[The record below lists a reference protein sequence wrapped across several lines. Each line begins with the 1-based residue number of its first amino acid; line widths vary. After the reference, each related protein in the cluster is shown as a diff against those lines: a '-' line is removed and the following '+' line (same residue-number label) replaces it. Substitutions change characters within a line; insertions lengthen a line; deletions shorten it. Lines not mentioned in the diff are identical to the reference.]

1 MATQSL
7 DIRRSSASTWGSLSG
22 LRSTPTVSKYID
34 TTTCIGCKACEV
46 ACQEWNDLRPLATQQ
61 VGTYQTLPTL
71 DAQYWNLIRFN
82 ERDFDG
88 GIAWLMRKDQCMH
101 CDEPG
106 CLAACPAPGAIVQY
120 DNGIVDVNP
129 DQCIGCKYCETG
141 CPFDVP
147 RFSRTTGKMAK
158 CTLCVDRVTVGLE
171 PACIK
176 ACPTGCLHFGTKVD
190 MLELAHTR
198 VGQLKANGFQHA
210 AVYDPAGVNGT
221 SVVTILAHGDHPE
234 WYDLPKDPHVPL
246 LVKFWKHVFRPL
258 AAVGIFAAVLGA
270 FAHYTK
276 YGPKKVAGAD
286 AEDTNLPTPGTPER
300 KTP

>member
-7 DIRRSSASTWGSLSG
+7 EIRRSSASVLGSLSG
-22 LRSTPTVSKYID
+22 LRTVPAVSKYID

-71 DAQYWNLIRFN
+71 DAGYWNLIRFN

-88 GIAWLMRKDQCMH
+88 GIVWLMRKDQCMH

-120 DNGIVDVNP
+120 ENGIVDVNP
-129 DQCIGCKYCETG
+129 DQCIGCRYCETG

-158 CTLCVDRVTVGLE
+158 CTLCIDRVSVGLE

-176 ACPTGCLHFGTKVD
+176 SCPTGCLHFGTKAD
-190 MLELAHTR
+190 MLELARGR
-198 VGQLKANGFQHA
+198 VGQLKANGLEHA
-210 AVYDPAGVNGT
+210 MAYDPAGVNGT
-221 SVVTILAHGDHPE
+221 SVITVLAHGDHLE
-234 WYDLPKDPHVPL
+234 WYDLPKNPHVPIV
-246 LVKFWKHVFRPL
+246 VKIWKNVLRPL
-258 AAVGIFAAVLGA
+258 GVVAIVGAVIGA

-276 YGPKKVAGAD
+276 YGRKEVKGSD
-286 AEDTNLPTPGTPER
+286 NSDTNLPNA
-300 KTP
+300 